1 MLSARSSLMNS
12 FERNKD
18 YIAKHNASMTPAE
31 LEARLSL
38 IESNYSQCCAIQ
50 AKIELES
57 DDASEYDGRQAMEE
71 LYCEIKAKILSSLG
85 HARRRSSTIDV
96 LNSTQVSR
104 QSKLPKLIVPEFSG
118 KYTDWTS
125 WFNTFTTLIG
135 TDAELDDLSKLMHL
149 RSALGAVP
157 LGVIDCLELS
167 GVNYHR
173 SLRLLQDRYENK
185 AIIAQSHINELFS
198 LKSLKQA
205 DSEAIRVLVDGVN
218 SKLVALK
225 SLGSDQEIFEALV
238 FHLIRSKLDDET
250 LDKWES
256 EWDNTK
262 LASWPLLSQFLVNRI
277 LNLANREARRNNSSR
292 SSTQTV
298 SKKASLAAAG
308 SSTNAS
314 SCYCCNGPHG
324 LKTCPKFKELTPLQ
338 RYQEVKKRALCLM
351 CFSKRHITRSC
362 DSQRCTTCNKPHH
375 DLLHRNVA
383 EGVGNGMHN
392 GQTQQGSNS
401 LHSSLLAKPSVS
413 LLATAVVLIKGQDG
427 SYHSCR
433 CVLDSG
439 SQVNFLTSKIVSE
452 LDLEMR
458 ASSMQLSGIGNAT
471 SRIVGEV
478 NATFKSRVTRFAAT
492 DNFCVLTE
500 ITQYNPT
507 SSALGLNWK
516 PPKGVTLADPTFDS
530 SQRIDMLL
538 GISLFFKL
546 IVAGQI
552 KLGPNMPTLQKSLLG
567 WVVVGEFTPRNSVS
581 LLAKE
586 KEQNVLNSN
595 ELQELVQR
603 FWRCEEI
610 PQPIDKFT
618 EEEKQCENSFTSN
631 VNTIAELMELKQQVT
646 ELLELGRFRL
656 HKWRS
661 NWYKALSIAYES
673 EPLMLKT
680 EDAAK
685 ALGIYWMSQSDQF
698 QFAFNVKCGT
708 TITKRT
714 VLSELAQVFDPLGFL
729 SPMLILGKIFVQE
742 LWLLKHNWDEELP
755 PSYAKQ
761 WQRYREELK
770 LIEQCSLPRSVVPIS
785 FEVDTLELFGF
796 SDASNRAYGGAI
808 YARVRNKDG
817 SISVRLVTA
826 KSKVAPVRVTSL
838 PRLELQ
844 GALLMAR
851 YFTDSTIVL
860 SWLSSHASRWTTFV
874 ANRVAEIQESTNIRD
889 WFKVESKLN
898 PADIVSRGLYPND
911 LSNSTLWW
919 HGPEFLR
926 KPEDDWADTQ
936 WRCNLETVPEKRKGT
951 FSLTVSCLG
960 IKDASDI
967 IGDSVTQVEAVMNSR
982 PLHPL
987 SADPNDL
994 EALTPGHFLVGRP
1007 LNSLVEPWDEAL
1019 VKLSL
1024 TNHWKRILVVHNM
1037 FWRRWKTEYLTLM
1050 QERAKWKIA
1059 ASNIQ
1064 LGTLALIA
1072 EDNAS
1077 PGQWLLGRVSELH
1090 AGSDGAVRVVTLK
1103 TKTGFLKR
1111 NVHRICPLPLESAI
1125 DCFGRSFQGG
1135 EYVRATI

>member
-57 DDASEYDGRQAMEE
+57 DDASDGRQAMEE

-85 HARRRSSTIDV
+85 HAGRRSSTIDV

-185 AIIAQSHINELFS
+185 AIIAQSHINELIS

-238 FHLIRSKLDDET
+238 FHLICSKLDDET

-277 LNLANREARRNNSSR
+277 LNLANREARRINSSR

-308 SSTNAS
+308 SSTNSS
-314 SCYCCNGPHG
+314 SCYFCNGPHG
-324 LKTCPKFKELTPLQ
+324 LKTCPKFKELTPMQ
-338 RYQEVKKRALCLM
+338 RYQEVKKRALCLI
-351 CFSKRHITRSC
+351 CFSKRHITKSC

-392 GQTQQGSNS
+392 GQTQQGSNF

-471 SRIVGEV
+471 SRIMGEV

-507 SSALGLNWK
+507 SSA
-516 PPKGVTLADPTFDS
+516 
-530 SQRIDMLL
+530 
-538 GISLFFKL
+538 
-546 IVAGQI
+546 
-552 KLGPNMPTLQKSLLG
+552 LG

-610 PQPIDKFT
+610 PQAIDKFT

-631 VNTIAELMELKQQVT
+631 CILWRFDDSSPIEVLRLKTVTYGTNSAPFLAVRCLFYLAEQFGEQYPLAVEAIKRSFYMDDMLCGADTIAELMELKQQVT

-661 NWYKALSIAYES
+661 NW
-673 EPLMLKT
+673 
-680 EDAAK
+680 
-685 ALGIYWMSQSDQF
+685 
-698 QFAFNVKCGT
+698 
-708 TITKRT
+708 
-714 VLSELAQVFDPLGFL
+714 
-729 SPMLILGKIFVQE
+729 
-742 LWLLKHNWDEELP
+742 
-755 PSYAKQ
+755 
-761 WQRYREELK
+761 
-770 LIEQCSLPRSVVPIS
+770 
-785 FEVDTLELFGF
+785 
-796 SDASNRAYGGAI
+796 
-808 YARVRNKDG
+808 
-817 SISVRLVTA
+817 
-826 KSKVAPVRVTSL
+826 
-838 PRLELQ
+838 
-844 GALLMAR
+844 
-851 YFTDSTIVL
+851 
-860 SWLSSHASRWTTFV
+860 
-874 ANRVAEIQESTNIRD
+874 
-889 WFKVESKLN
+889 
-898 PADIVSRGLYPND
+898 
-911 LSNSTLWW
+911 
-919 HGPEFLR
+919 
-926 KPEDDWADTQ
+926 
-936 WRCNLETVPEKRKGT
+936 
-951 FSLTVSCLG
+951 
-960 IKDASDI
+960 
-967 IGDSVTQVEAVMNSR
+967 
-982 PLHPL
+982 
-987 SADPNDL
+987 
-994 EALTPGHFLVGRP
+994 
-1007 LNSLVEPWDEAL
+1007 
-1019 VKLSL
+1019 
-1024 TNHWKRILVVHNM
+1024 
-1037 FWRRWKTEYLTLM
+1037 
-1050 QERAKWKIA
+1050 
-1059 ASNIQ
+1059 
-1064 LGTLALIA
+1064 
-1072 EDNAS
+1072 
-1077 PGQWLLGRVSELH
+1077 
-1090 AGSDGAVRVVTLK
+1090 
-1103 TKTGFLKR
+1103 
-1111 NVHRICPLPLESAI
+1111 
-1125 DCFGRSFQGG
+1125 
-1135 EYVRATI
+1135 